1 MKCVMSIKESNLNAK
16 KGAKFSNM
24 LTVRTD
30 GADPTPS
37 ALLTVSLI
45 VEYPF
50 YTTSQKVTSWFL
62 SLCPSEV
69 NFDTALT
76 I

>member
-1 MKCVMSIKESNLNAK
+1 MSIKESNLNAK

-30 GADPTPS
+30 GADPPPPPPP
-37 ALLTVSLI
+37 LLTVSLI

-62 SLCPSEV
+62 SLYPSEV
-69 NFDTALT
+69 NFDTALK